1 MGYRWHHGLCLFL
14 LAATPRLQA
23 QTPAPGGSANAQA
36 PLMFDVVSVR
46 PNHSGSSN
54 SSIETHPTSYTATNV
69 SLIQLMNNA
78 YDIRPDLISGQPGW
92 AESEHFDVQAK
103 ILEGSAEDLRKLT
116 PDQRRGMLRAMLA
129 DRFHLVAHVETK
141 TLPVYNL
148 VLTKDGPKFKPTV
161 HPADDGGTSTNDAN
175 FEGHAI
181 PVRDLAVSLA
191 GMLQRTILDKTNLT
205 GTYDFTLHWT
215 RDGAASSDSSFP
227 PLFTALQEQL
237 GLKLESAKGPV
248 DTLVVDHV
256 ERPTEN

>member
-1 MGYRWHHGLCLFL
+1 MRHQGHHGLRFLL
-14 LAATPRLQA
+14 LAATSVLQA
-23 QTPAPGGSANAQA
+23 QTPTSSDRAPAQA
-36 PLMFDVVSVR
+36 TVTFDVVSVR

-54 SSIETHPTSYTATNV
+54 SGIETHPTTYTATNV
-69 SLIQLMNNA
+69 SLIQLINNG
-78 YDIRPDLISGQPGW
+78 YYIRPDLISGQPGW

-103 ILEGSAEDLRKLT
+103 ILDSSAEDLRKLT
-116 PDQRRGMLRAMLA
+116 PEQRRSMLRAMLA
-129 DRFHLVAHVETK
+129 DRFHLIAHVETK

-161 HPADDGGTSTNDAN
+161 HPAEDGGTSTNDTN

-181 PVRDLAVSLA
+181 PVRDLVVSLA
-191 GMLQRTILDKTNLT
+191 GMLQRTILDKTNLS
-205 GTYDFTLHWT
+205 GTYDVTLHWA

-248 DTLVVDHV
+248 DTLVIDHV
-256 ERPTEN
+256 DRPSEN